1 MHKVSRR
8 VFPIGDRWSSGEYES
23 KYEDLQFELPRQG
36 STISSAVRRAGK
48 SSASSPGTAK
58 SLSSS
63 VTLHPTDRVNS
74 RRYSAL
80 LFAFG
85 LLLAGCGEPERP
97 STTTNVTAAPVGAS
111 FDQIGKVSLYPGES
125 CASQIMFVFHS
136 GRSRS
141 ISMAAPFRVSRILT
155 DAAHDHKTVH
165 VWGKWRR
172 GNTAGCSY
180 VEATQ
185 VESQKSFW

>member
-1 MHKVSRR
+1 M
-8 VFPIGDRWSSGEYES
+8 SS
-23 KYEDLQFELPRQG
+23 F
-36 STISSAVRRAGK
+36 
-48 SSASSPGTAK
+48 
-58 SLSSS
+58 
-63 VTLHPTDRVNS
+63 
-74 RRYSAL
+74 RYSCFV
-80 LFAFG
+80 FATAFV
-85 LLLAGCGEPERP
+85 LASCGEPEKPRAAAI
-97 STTTNVTAAPVGAS
+97 NANAAPVSSS

-185 VESQKSFW
+185 VESQKSVV